1 MDVVGDFDW
10 WDGDPGC
17 LDAALADADC
27 VAGGDV
33 SDGFGPVADED
44 WAPRTVA
51 EVIAE
56 IDAAGPGPEAQRL
69 LAELACL
76 ALTADHKL
84 TVVELWES
92 QASWLAAQRNTATV
106 AFAGL
111 EPTVQQ
117 GGVGIRVDD
126 WAVFELMLALGC
138 SERFAQTRLYDAR
151 TLASTLVGTGAMLA
165 AGLLSEYKAKLLI
178 KHTQHLD
185 PELARQVEATVLPKA
200 AVVKT
205 ATLVRAIGRA
215 VIAADPTAAQRRHA
229 EGRAN

>member
-1 MDVVGDFDW
+1 MDMTGDFDW

-17 LDAALADADC
+17 LDADLADADC
-27 VAGGDV
+27 VGGGDV

-44 WAPRTVA
+44 WAPRSVA

-76 ALTADHKL
+76 ALTPDHKL

-111 EPTVQQ
+111 QPPVKP
-117 GGVGIRVDD
+117 GLVGFRVDD
-126 WAVFELMLALGC
+126 WAVFELMLAWGC
-138 SERFAQTRLYDAR
+138 SERFAQSRLYDAR

-165 AGLLSEYKAKLLI
+165 AGLLSEYKATLLI
-178 KHTQHLD
+178 KHTQPLG
-185 PELARQVEATVLPKA
+185 PALAGQVEAEVLATA
-200 AVVKT
+200 AGRST
-205 ATLVRAIGRA
+205 AGLVRAIGRA
-215 VIAADPTAAQRRHA
+215 V
-229 EGRAN
+229 